1 MDDSVEDISNIEIND
16 DTVTDLEKKNEE
28 QTELFE
34 ILGLEEEPDEIQHR
48 EKQWGT
54 SVLITDETLLQ
65 EIKDNYKNDQ
75 ELWEIK

>member
-1 MDDSVEDISNIEIND
+1 LKLIND

-34 ILGLEEEPDEIQHR
+34 ILGLEEKPDEIQHR

-54 SVLITDETLLQ
+54 YFNI
-65 EIKDNYKNDQ
+65 N
-75 ELWEIK
+75 